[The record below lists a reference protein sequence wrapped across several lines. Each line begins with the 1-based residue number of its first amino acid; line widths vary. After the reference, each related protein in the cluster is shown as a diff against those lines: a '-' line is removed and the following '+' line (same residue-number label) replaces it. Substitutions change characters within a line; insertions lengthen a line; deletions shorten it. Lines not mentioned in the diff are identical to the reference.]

1 MSDQYGSAEH
11 EKFAREVL
19 KQREID
25 EIKRLGLPY
34 LKAGMSHR
42 AVQVQ
47 LKRAQRSAEVRE
59 RILKAW
65 DQEKRSRPQ
74 PELYDPAEK
83 VARAVLAALDSG
95 GDQKRRAEEFLKN
108 AHPAIKQK
116 MFEISGAASEF
127 KNRRSKKTNG
137 F

>member
-1 MSDQYGSAEH
+1 MSIEEH
-11 EKFAREVL
+11 EKYARQVL

-47 LKRAQRSAEVRE
+47 LKRAQRSAEVRQ
-59 RILKAW
+59 RILKA
-65 DQEKRSRPQ
+65 DAEAAAQRPE
-74 PELYDPAEK
+74 PTDPAERA
-83 VARAVLAALDSG
+83 ARAIFAALDSG
-95 GDQKRRAEEFLKN
+95 GDQKRRAEEFLKT
-108 AHPAIKQK
+108 AHPKIKEK
-116 MFEISGAASEF
+116 MLEIAGASSEF
-127 KNRRSKKTNG
+127 KQRRSNKPNG